1 MKKLFT
7 LMALSLLMSLNVDAQ
22 FRKTWDFSKGYSAET
37 KANLNADPN
46 WVSNRTDAN
55 TGETTGWKDNAKM
68 SGELMAN
75 GVVIEELRGINFST
89 SGLQNNGN
97 YLLDPTTIRVAR
109 KKQAFSLP
117 KLAAGQ
123 KVTIVAKSANGTAM
137 DRGFKGNDNME
148 YIDGPAN
155 GICPGP
161 DGLCTLVWQVKAD
174 VVDSVDITISTDMGG
189 LDIQSIVIDDGDEPD
204 VENAKKVAY
213 IADAATIDADMAY
226 IFLSATDGVELT
238 QVDPVADI
246 TLDSL
251 QYYDAIVVAP
261 SVAANAGIVP
271 TLKSAIAYEPVL
283 NMNAAMYEAWGYGK
297 PVATSETSVTVPA
310 EMADNALFA
319 DLDVTSGLEL
329 LTDGGITGVSLGE
342 YFANDAV
349 LATAGEA
356 VAVHQHNKDRNTY
369 LFLPYTEEGLA
380 AANQDVLSV
389 LLGNAVKMVAKTKKA
404 IVATGAPVI
413 TKENKDGETTVTIST
428 TNADASIYYT
438 TDSSEPTTASTLY
451 TEPFTL
457 TEACTVK
464 AIATLDGY
472 LQSNTTSLDIDIMSQ
487 AATPVIS
494 IEKNADNSVVTL
506 TCATEGA
513 EIYYS
518 YGVVTDK
525 AKAQKY
531 DEPITLKAEPT
542 EIYAFAVA
550 EGYVQSGLA
559 SDYVAIN
566 SLNAQTIR
574 IDTLTHFDANQTDWF
589 VDNSE
594 NGGTGSESAY
604 YYWGKNAWKYYSDE
618 VDHTE
623 TVKDSQGNDSIV
635 YYYKPDPAA
644 VRVIN
649 PNTPNG
655 WILKSAGQVLTGE
668 LTLTADAAVGNGA
681 TGRFAETAEDM
692 IGGTPSKGGITF
704 GGKTSGEPYTA
715 SIETTEKYAA
725 PFDVVTYVGNGNNG
739 NPGNLEIQVS
749 ADGEAWDSIGTV
761 SMASTQRYYKKTRV
775 SCDKTGE
782 YFVRVW
788 QKSGSTKAQV
798 YDIYVL
804 NNGENSKKYDAST
817 VGIDNVGGSDELV
830 RDEIF
835 SVNGVRLNTLGKG
848 INIIRKHYADGTVK
862 TVKVMVK

>member
-1 MKKLFT
+1 
-7 LMALSLLMSLNVDAQ
+7 MALSLLMSLNVDAQ

-531 DEPITLKAEPT
+531 GEPITLKAEPT

-668 LTLTADAAVGNGA
+668 LKLGAEKAVGNGA

-692 IGGTPSKGGITF
+692 IGGTPTTGCITF

-749 ADGEAWDSIGTV
+749 ANGEAWDSIGTV

>member
-1 MKKLFT
+1 
-7 LMALSLLMSLNVDAQ
+7 MALSLLMSLNVDAQ

-668 LTLTADAAVGNGA
+668 LKLGAEKAVGNGA

-692 IGGTPSKGGITF
+692 IGGTPTTGCITF

-749 ADGEAWDSIGTV
+749 ANGEAWDSIGTV

-788 QKSGSTKAQV
+788 HKSGSTKAQV

>member
-531 DEPITLKAEPT
+531 GEPITLKAEPT

-692 IGGTPSKGGITF
+692 IGGTPTTGCITF

-749 ADGEAWDSIGTV
+749 ANGEAWDSIGTV

>member
-749 ADGEAWDSIGTV
+749 ANGEAWDSIGTV

>member
-788 QKSGSTKAQV
+788 HKSGSTKAQV

>member
-531 DEPITLKAEPT
+531 GEPITLKAEPT

-668 LTLTADAAVGNGA
+668 LKLGAEKAVGNGA

-692 IGGTPSKGGITF
+692 IGGTPTTGCITF

-788 QKSGSTKAQV
+788 HKSGSTKAQV

>member
-531 DEPITLKAEPT
+531 GEPITLKAEPT

-788 QKSGSTKAQV
+788 HKSGSTKAQV

>member
-668 LTLTADAAVGNGA
+668 LKLGAEKAVGNGA

-749 ADGEAWDSIGTV
+749 ANGEAWDSIGTV

>member
-531 DEPITLKAEPT
+531 GEPITLKAEPT

-668 LTLTADAAVGNGA
+668 LKLGAEKAVGNGA

-692 IGGTPSKGGITF
+692 IGGTPTTGCITF

-749 ADGEAWDSIGTV
+749 ANGEAWDSIGTV

-788 QKSGSTKAQV
+788 HKSGSTKAQV

>member
-531 DEPITLKAEPT
+531 GEPITLKAEPT

-668 LTLTADAAVGNGA
+668 LKLGAEKAVGNGA

-692 IGGTPSKGGITF
+692 IGGTPTTGCITF

-749 ADGEAWDSIGTV
+749 ANGEAWDSIGTV

>member
-531 DEPITLKAEPT
+531 GEPITLKAEPT

>member
-692 IGGTPSKGGITF
+692 IGGTPTTGCITF

-749 ADGEAWDSIGTV
+749 ANGEAWDSIGTV

>member
-7 LMALSLLMSLNVDAQ
+7 LMAFSLLMSLNVDAQ

-75 GVVIEELRGINFST
+75 GMVIEELRGINFST

-109 KKQAFSLP
+109 KKMAFSLP

-123 KVTIVAKSANGTAM
+123 KVTIVAKSANGTAT

-189 LDIQSIVIDDGDEPD
+189 LDIQSIVIDDGDAPD
-204 VENAKKVAY
+204 VEKAKKVAY

-283 NMNAAMYEAWGYGK
+283 NMNAALYEAWGYGK
-297 PVATSETSVTVPA
+297 PVATSEMSVTVPT

-319 DLDVTSGLEL
+319 DLDITSGLEL

-356 VAVHQHNKDRNTY
+356 VAIHQHNAARNTY

-380 AANQDVLSV
+380 AANQDILPVI
-389 LLGNAVKMVAKTKKA
+389 LGNAVKMVAKTKKA

-428 TNADASIYYT
+428 TNTDASIYYT

-487 AATPVIS
+487 AATPAIS

-531 DEPITLKAEPT
+531 VEPITLKAEPT

-574 IDTLTHFDANQTDWF
+574 IDTLTHFDANSADWF

-594 NGGTGSESAY
+594 NGGTGKESAY

-668 LTLTADAAVGNGA
+668 LTLTAEAAVGNGA

-692 IGGTPSKGGITF
+692 IGGTPTTGCITF

-788 QKSGSTKAQV
+788 QKSGSTKAQL

>member
-531 DEPITLKAEPT
+531 GEPITLKAEPT

-668 LTLTADAAVGNGA
+668 LKLGAEKAVGNGA

-749 ADGEAWDSIGTV
+749 ANGEAWDSIGTV

-788 QKSGSTKAQV
+788 HKSGSTKAQV

>member
-749 ADGEAWDSIGTV
+749 ANGEAWDSIGTV

-788 QKSGSTKAQV
+788 HKSGSTKAQV

>member
-531 DEPITLKAEPT
+531 GEPITLKAEPT

-668 LTLTADAAVGNGA
+668 LKLGAEKAVGNGA

-788 QKSGSTKAQV
+788 HKSGSTKAQV

>member
-692 IGGTPSKGGITF
+692 IGGTPTTGCITF

>member
-668 LTLTADAAVGNGA
+668 LKLGAEKAVGNGA

-692 IGGTPSKGGITF
+692 IGGTPTTGCITF

-788 QKSGSTKAQV
+788 HKSGSTKAQV

>member
-531 DEPITLKAEPT
+531 GEPITLKAEPT

-692 IGGTPSKGGITF
+692 IGGTPTTGCITF

>member
-531 DEPITLKAEPT
+531 GEPITLKAEPT

-668 LTLTADAAVGNGA
+668 LKLGAEKAVGNGA

-749 ADGEAWDSIGTV
+749 ANGEAWDSIGTV

>member
-668 LTLTADAAVGNGA
+668 LKLGAEKAVGNGA

-692 IGGTPSKGGITF
+692 IGGTPTTGCITF

-749 ADGEAWDSIGTV
+749 ANGEAWDSIGTV

-788 QKSGSTKAQV
+788 HKSGSTKAQV

>member
-531 DEPITLKAEPT
+531 GEPITLKAEPT

-668 LTLTADAAVGNGA
+668 LKLGAEKAVGNGA

-692 IGGTPSKGGITF
+692 IGGTPTTGCITF

>member
-692 IGGTPSKGGITF
+692 IGGTPTTGCITF

-749 ADGEAWDSIGTV
+749 ANGEAWDSIGTV

-788 QKSGSTKAQV
+788 HKSGSTKAQV

>member
-692 IGGTPSKGGITF
+692 IGGTPTTGCITF

-788 QKSGSTKAQV
+788 HKSGSTKAQV

>member
-531 DEPITLKAEPT
+531 GEPITLKAEPT

-692 IGGTPSKGGITF
+692 IGGTPTTGCITF

-788 QKSGSTKAQV
+788 HKSGSTKAQV

>member
-380 AANQDVLSV
+380 AANQDVLPV
-389 LLGNAVKMVAKTKKA
+389 ILGNAVKMVAKTKTKVSA
-404 IVATGAPVI
+404 VVAPLI
-413 TKENKDGETTVTIST
+413 SQENKNLETVVTIEN
-428 TNADASIYYT
+428 TNKSAVTYYT
-438 TDSSEPTTASTLY
+438 TDGSEPTTASTLY

-464 AIATLDGY
+464 AVSLADGY
-472 LQSNTTSLDIDIMSQ
+472 LPSSVASLGVVIMSQ
-487 AATPVIS
+487 VATPVIS

-531 DEPITLKAEPT
+531 GEPITLKAEPT

-550 EGYVQSGLA
+550 DGYVQSGLA

-574 IDTLTHFDANQTDWF
+574 IDTLTHFDANSADWF

-594 NGGTGSESAY
+594 NGGTGKESAY
-604 YYWGKNAWKYYSDE
+604 YYWGKNPWKYYSDE

-692 IGGTPSKGGITF
+692 IGGTPTTGCITF

>member
-531 DEPITLKAEPT
+531 GEPITLKAEPT

-749 ADGEAWDSIGTV
+749 ANGEAWDSIGTV

-788 QKSGSTKAQV
+788 HKSGSTKAQV

>member
-531 DEPITLKAEPT
+531 GEPITLKAEPT

-749 ADGEAWDSIGTV
+749 ANGEAWDSIGTV